1 MPADSYEQ
9 DREDFAVGERF
20 DRESTES
27 EALEAIELGAAE
39 EEPCTHLWPNGIS
52 ASHINLETCYIECA
66 ICGQPLADI
75 NYQFPPALR
84 ARRERSAA

>member
-1 MPADSYEQ
+1 MCSNCSGDYENPDMTQ
-9 DREDFAVGERF
+9 WEDFET
-20 DRESTES
+20 DT
-27 EALEAIELGAAE
+27 
-39 EEPCTHLWPNGIS
+39 CTHTWPNGTP
-52 ASHINLETCYIECA
+52 ASHINLETCYVECA